1 MTPHTSALVVGAGIS
16 GLVCAYALRKAGIDA
31 QIVEASDRP
40 GGVIRSERRDG
51 FLLELG
57 PQSFAGTAP
66 LRQLCR
72 ELGIEGE
79 LLEAPR
85 RAPRFVLVGGALREV
100 PLSPLAFFASSLFGF
115 GTKWNILRDVFGVSH
130 PPEQDESIAA
140 FVRRKFSAELLE
152 KLVGPFVSGIYAG
165 DPEQLSLRGAFPQLH
180 EAEKSAGS
188 IVRGMIRSAEKND
201 APRERPSLLTF
212 REGNETL
219 IRALAANLG
228 DALRCNAEVIAIQRR
243 TKSSVAGYEVCLSV
257 SGRDETLEVDHLIVA
272 TPTNAAA
279 ELLRQVGAG
288 FENALQ
294 GISYAPVA
302 VVSLRYRKNAV
313 GRVLDGFGFLV
324 PRSAGLEILGSVW
337 NSSLF
342 PGRAPE
348 GHVLLTS
355 FVGGTTNPQAV
366 TRSKEELSSLVHR
379 EIAPLLDI
387 KEAPVFSSVNVYR
400 RAIPQY
406 TLGHTDRLAALS
418 ALWKKY
424 PGLWLAGNY
433 FRGPAIG
440 VCAEQALAVAD
451 EIAKDISK

>member
-1 MTPHTSALVVGAGIS
+1 VTPHSSALVVGAGIS
-16 GLVCAYALRKAGIDA
+16 GLVCAYALRKAGVDT

-72 ELGIEGE
+72 ELGIEAE

-85 RAPRFVLVGGALREV
+85 QVPRFVLVSGALREV
-100 PLSPLAFFASSLFGF
+100 PLSPSAFFASSLFSAR
-115 GTKWNILRDVFGVSH
+115 TKWSILRDVFGKSH
-130 PPEQDESIAA
+130 PLEQDESIAA

-188 IVRGMIRSAEKND
+188 VVRGMVWSAKTRN

-228 DALRCNAEVIAIQRR
+228 DVLRCSAEVIAIQRR
-243 TKSSVAGYEVCLSV
+243 TKGGVEGYEVCLSAA
-257 SGRDETLEVDHLIVA
+257 GRDETLEVDHLIVA
-272 TPTNAAA
+272 TPTYAAA
-279 ELLRQVGAG
+279 ELLRQIGPG

-294 GISYAPVA
+294 GIPYAPVA
-302 VVSLRYRKNAV
+302 VVSLGYRKNAV
-313 GRVLDGFGFLV
+313 GNSLDGFGFLV

-342 PGRAPE
+342 PGRAPAE
-348 GHVLLTS
+348 HVLLTS

-366 TRSKEELSSLVHR
+366 TRSKEELSALAHR
-379 EIAPLLDI
+379 ELAPLLDI
-387 KEAPVFSSVNVYR
+387 KEASVFSSVNIYQ

-406 TLGHTDRLAALS
+406 TLGHTDCLAVLS
-418 ALWKKY
+418 VLWKKY
-424 PGLWLAGNY
+424 PGLWLTGNY
-433 FRGPAIG
+433 LRGPAIG
-440 VCAEQALAVAD
+440 ACVEQALAVTG
-451 EIAKDISK
+451 EIAKGISR

>member
-1 MTPHTSALVVGAGIS
+1 VTPHTSTLVVGAGIS
-16 GLVCAYALRKAGIDA
+16 GLVCTYALRKAGVDA
-31 QIVEASDRP
+31 QIVEASERA

-57 PQSFAGTAP
+57 PQSFAGTHP
-66 LRQLCR
+66 LRQICR
-72 ELGIEGE
+72 ELGIEDE
-79 LLEAPR
+79 LLEASR

-100 PLSPLAFFASSLFGF
+100 PLSPPAFFVSSLFSA
-115 GTKWNILRDVFGVSH
+115 GTKWSLLRDVFGTSH
-130 PPEQDESIAA
+130 PPERDESIAA

-165 DPEQLSLRGAFPQLH
+165 DPEQLSLRGAFPRLH

-188 IVRGMIRSAEKND
+188 IVRGMIRSAKTKN

-219 IRALAANLG
+219 IRALTTNLG

-243 TKSSVAGYEVCLSV
+243 AKGSVEGYEVCLSAA
-257 SGRDETLEVDHLIVA
+257 GRDETLEVDHLIVA
-272 TPTNAAA
+272 TPTTAAA
-279 ELLRQVGAG
+279 ELLRQIGAG
-288 FENALQ
+288 FESALQ
-294 GISYAPVA
+294 GIIYAPVA
-302 VVSLRYRKNAV
+302 VVSLGYKKNAV
-313 GRVLDGFGFLV
+313 GNSLEGFGFLV

-348 GHVLLTS
+348 GHALLTS

-366 TRSKEELSSLVHR
+366 TRSKEELTALVHR
-379 EIAPLLDI
+379 EIVPLLDI
-387 KEAPVFSSVNVYR
+387 KELPLFSNVNVYQ

-406 TLGHTDRLAALS
+406 TLGHTERLSALS
-418 ALWKKY
+418 ALGTKY
-424 PGLWLAGNY
+424 PGLKLVGNY
-433 FRGPAIG
+433 LRGPAIG
-440 VCAEQALAVAD
+440 ACVEQALAVAG
-451 EIAKDISK
+451 EIAK